1 MAILEFAEF
10 DRRVRLHI
18 SDALSK
24 ELKID
29 RLVGDLCRTVK
40 PDLHTFVCMGET
52 EYRNVRLTE
61 EAYQRLK
68 SRKQAGE
75 SFSDTVER
83 IAGERSL
90 LDLAGIL
97 SDEEAEDVREAIRE
111 QEERSRERLDERT
124 ERMDP

>member
-1 MAILEFAEF
+1 
-10 DRRVRLHI
+10 
-18 SDALSK
+18 
-24 ELKID
+24 
-29 RLVGDLCRTVK
+29 
-40 PDLHTFVCMGET
+40 MGET

-68 SRKQAGE
+68 SRKQEGE

-97 SDEEAEDVREAIRE
+97 SDEEAEEMRDAIDERET
-111 QEERSRERLDERT
+111 QSRERLDRLT
-124 ERMDP
+124 DQLDS

>member
-1 MAILEFAEF
+1 
-10 DRRVRLHI
+10 
-18 SDALSK
+18 
-24 ELKID
+24 
-29 RLVGDLCRTVK
+29 
-40 PDLHTFVCMGET
+40 MGET
-52 EYRNVRLTE
+52 DYRNVRLTE

-97 SDEEAEDVREAIRE
+97 SDEEAEEMRKAIRQREE
-111 QEERSRERLDERT
+111 QSRERLDRLTGE
-124 ERMDP
+124 MDS

>member
-1 MAILEFAEF
+1 M
-10 DRRVRLHI
+10 
-18 SDALSK
+18 
-24 ELKID
+24 
-29 RLVGDLCRTVK
+29 GD
-40 PDLHTFVCMGET
+40 T

-61 EAYQRLK
+61 DAYQRLK

-97 SDEEAEDVREAIRE
+97 TDEEAETIRQKIRE
-111 QEERSRERLDERT
+111 QDERSREGLDELADRI
-124 ERMDP
+124 DS

>member
-1 MAILEFAEF
+1 
-10 DRRVRLHI
+10 
-18 SDALSK
+18 
-24 ELKID
+24 
-29 RLVGDLCRTVK
+29 
-40 PDLHTFVCMGET
+40 MGET

-68 SRKQAGE
+68 RRKKAGE

-97 SDEEAEDVREAIRE
+97 SDEEAREMRDAIRDRD
-111 QEERSRERLDERT
+111 ERSRDELDRLADRLDS
-124 ERMDP
+124 